1 MKKISLKNTMV
12 SMTKVIISVVVA
24 VVLSV
29 GIVMAITY
37 DYSGQ
42 QRQEVVYDVI
52 AENDTQYVLR
62 DCENAD
68 HYETIAKS
76 EMFGIGETVIC
87 TYADKQVTSVWLYVD
102 C

>member
-1 MKKISLKNTMV
+1 MKKVSLKNTMV

-37 DYSGQ
+37 DYSDR

-52 AENDTQYVLR
+52 AENDTQYVLQDR
-62 DCENAD
+62 EDAD

-76 EMFGIGETVIC
+76 EMFGVGETVIC
-87 TYADKQVTSVWLYVD
+87 TYADEQITSVWLYVD